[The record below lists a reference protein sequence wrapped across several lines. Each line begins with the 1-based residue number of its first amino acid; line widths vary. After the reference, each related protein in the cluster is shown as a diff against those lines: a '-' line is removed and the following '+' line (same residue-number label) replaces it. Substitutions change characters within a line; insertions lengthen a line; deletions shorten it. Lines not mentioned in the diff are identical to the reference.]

1 MRAEYINERNNE
13 REDKSEGGGKERER
27 RRINQRELKLKIDWR
42 KYVKM
47 EMPQESR

>member
-1 MRAEYINERNNE
+1 MKETMRERTRARAE
-13 REDKSEGGGKERER
+13 GKRER